1 MLHVDTMT
9 PFNSRPTLPALQPR
23 RSGAPTALGGIRV
36 LDFTRII
43 AGPFGTMLLADL
55 GADVI
60 KIENP
65 ITGDDSRGLMPP
77 SLAGES
83 SCFVWANRNKRS
95 IALDLRLPQAQQVAR
110 DLAKQAD
117 VVVENYSAGVMER
130 FGLSYQDLSKDN
142 PRLIYCAIA
151 AFGRN
156 GRFAGRPGYD
166 PIVQAESGFLS
177 LNGFPDQ
184 DPVRA
189 GSSVIDISTGMMTCN
204 AILGALMARE
214 RHGIGQ
220 YVEVS
225 LFDDAVN
232 LTGQYGMNYLMTGE
246 DQIRP
251 GNGSNT
257 AEPVGL
263 FLAKDGP
270 CYLTCANE
278 RSFKKL
284 AIDVLRHP
292 ELADNPLFATN
303 ALRMRNRDSLH
314 AALTAFFPEESRDV
328 WLERGHAAGVPIG
341 LVRTIKQA
349 FNSEEMADRGL
360 LTQIAHPT
368 AGVVPNVA
376 PPFWFEGTP
385 LIDPVA
391 APLLGQHTDEI
402 LDELLDYDGSH
413 LNDLRAA
420 GVFGKPK

>member
-1 MLHVDTMT
+1 MT
-9 PFNSRPTLPALQPR
+9 FSSARPALPAPR
-23 RSGAPTALGGIRV
+23 PRPAGAPTALGGIRV
-36 LDFTRII
+36 LDFTRLI

-60 KIENP
+60 KVENP

-95 IALDLRLPQAQQVAR
+95 LALDLRLPEAQQVAR
-110 DLAKQAD
+110 DLARQAD
-117 VVVENYSAGVMER
+117 VVVENYSAGVMAR
-130 FGLSYQDLSKDN
+130 FGLSYGDLSKDN
-142 PRLIYCAIA
+142 SRLVYCAIA
-151 AFGRN
+151 AFGRD
-156 GRFAGRPGYD
+156 GRYADRPGYD
-166 PIVQAESGFLS
+166 PIAQAESGFLS

-257 AEPVGL
+257 AEPVGM
-263 FLAKDGP
+263 FQTKDGP
-270 CYLTCANE
+270 CYLTCASDRNF
-278 RSFKKL
+278 RKL
-284 AIDVLRHP
+284 AVDVLRHP
-292 ELADNPLFATN
+292 EVAANPLFATN
-303 ALRMRNRDSLH
+303 ALRMRNRESLH
-314 AALTAFFPEESRDV
+314 AALAACFLEESRDV
-328 WLERGHAAGVPIG
+328 WLERGHEQGVPIG
-341 LVRTIKQA
+341 LVRTVKQA

-360 LTQIAHPT
+360 LTQIPHPT

-376 PPFWFEGTP
+376 PPFCFSGTP
-385 LIDPVA
+385 LVDPVA
-391 APLLGQHTDEI
+391 APLLGQHSAEI
-402 LDELLDYDGSH
+402 VDELLAYDESH
-413 LNDLRAA
+413 LNELRVA
-420 GVFGKPK
+420 GVFGKRQS